1 MKNKISVLTI
11 SYVVFLVLLLS
22 SAFFSGLVANVVY
35 YLAFIL
41 PLVMAIRL
49 SKDSSCDLSNC
60 LTINKQGIKHMMP
73 LIFPTVL
80 VVMLVSFATSLV
92 LYALTGS
99 TNSADVGD
107 SFPLAIISFALIPA
121 ILEELLFRYLP
132 MRLIAPY
139 SRRGAVI
146 ISAFFFALIHH
157 NFFTIPYAFIAGVIF
172 MSIDIATNSIIPSVI
187 IHFVNNAISVG
198 IILFG
203 DNPYFALSV
212 YAILGILSL
221 ISVVVIVKR
230 RSEYKKLLLHS
241 FDKGEGVKITIEMLM
256 FAGLALSLAF
266 VRLI

>member
-22 SAFFSGLVANVVY
+22 SAFFNGLVANVVY

-49 SKDSSCDLSNC
+49 SKDSPCDLSNC

-203 DNPYFALSV
+203 DNPYFALSI

-221 ISVVVIVKR
+221 ISIVIIVKR

-266 VRLI
+266 VSLI

>member
-41 PLVMAIRL
+41 PLVMAIRI
-49 SKDSSCDLSNC
+49 SKDSPCDLSNC

-203 DNPYFALSV
+203 DNPYFALSI

-221 ISVVVIVKR
+221 ISIVIIVKR

-266 VRLI
+266 VSLI

>member
-49 SKDSSCDLSNC
+49 SKDSPCDLSNC

-107 SFPLAIISFALIPA
+107 SFTLAIISFALIPA

-203 DNPYFALSV
+203 DNPYFALSI

-221 ISVVVIVKR
+221 ISIVIIVKR

-266 VRLI
+266 VSLI